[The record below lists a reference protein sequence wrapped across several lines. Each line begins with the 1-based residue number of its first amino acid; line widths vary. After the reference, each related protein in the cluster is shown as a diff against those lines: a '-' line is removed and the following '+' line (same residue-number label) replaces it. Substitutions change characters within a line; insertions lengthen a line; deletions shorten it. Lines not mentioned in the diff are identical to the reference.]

1 MKTKKHVYR
10 LTFELTIQ
18 NKNQKCTF
26 RSHCNE
32 ENSSRSTSLPN
43 KKARERFSFDK
54 IKYPLRFS
62 DLDTK
67 KIELKL
73 GFKKKQRR

>member
-18 NKNQKCTF
+18 DKNKKCTF
-26 RSHCNE
+26 RSHWNE

-67 KIELKL
+67 KNRTET
-73 GFKKKQRR
+73 GF